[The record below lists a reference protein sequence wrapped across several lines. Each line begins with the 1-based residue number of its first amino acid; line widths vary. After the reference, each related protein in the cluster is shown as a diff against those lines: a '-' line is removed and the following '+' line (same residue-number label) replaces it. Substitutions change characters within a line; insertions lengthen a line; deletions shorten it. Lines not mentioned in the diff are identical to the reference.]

1 MRVIAFYHYEE
12 GYDYIAEDGTFFND
26 SFYLINFLNKT
37 SIKVEIREFNPFPK
51 FESFSKMEEAEIISR
66 AQGNDSLP
74 YFSLNFTQEE
84 AFEILWRNSIIPYAF
99 RQKEEKI

>member
-26 SFYLINFLNKT
+26 SFYLIDYLNKT
-37 SIKVEIREFNPFPK
+37 SKKVEIREFNPFK
-51 FESFSKMEEAEIISR
+51 FESFSEIEEAEIINR
-66 AQGNDSLP
+66 ALGNNFPS
-74 YFSLNFTQEE
+74 YSSLNFTQKE
-84 AFEILWRNSIIPYAF
+84 AFEILWRNSITPYAF